1 MPEPRHLPIVPGV
14 STSPPSAPASP
25 KCLSQS
31 EVSDWQLC
39 PFRAHARWI
48 LGYRAGREET
58 APQRIGSMGHAI
70 LADMVA
76 ARWSGGPEDPEAAV
90 EVEAHKRGWGGVI
103 EDEYERAL
111 SGARLAADAVDLRHV
126 DIAPDLYSTKPGGPL
141 AESELRVAWAS
152 LRALYIEHGADAMY
166 QPIGECRA
174 VLRHFAGL
182 EGHLDLGVFP
192 QGPGGP
198 LVVTDWKLRQSIDL
212 GGADDFM
219 SPVPDRQFAWY
230 STLLRALGLR
240 PAGGIELW
248 QVNAYAGRWLTV
260 QDFLRIAEGGAVS
273 EAEHGLIV
281 SGGLPTRDLKRY
293 SMAGAAVTGEVW
305 SEAHRVLA
313 NRRHAERMDEWTRS
327 AASAGGR
334 KSKPRP
340 DVLTI
345 AEREGADRFLAD
357 LHHQRPVV
365 VRKMRADPLV
375 CLEVVRDSIVA
386 VDGPLR
392 QTLAGMPPARNLQS
406 WPRSPCS
413 RPGGCPVQSPCLSSL
428 GTGRGVDA
436 IRTMAETERIAREA
450 ARENMSEWTEATCA

>member
-1 MPEPRHLPIVPGV
+1 MPEPRHLPIVSGV
-14 STSPPSAPASP
+14 ATPPAAEPAP
-25 KCLSQS
+25 KYLSQS

-76 ARWSGGPEDPEAAV
+76 ARWSGRPEDPEAAA
-90 EVEAHKRGWGGVI
+90 EVEAHKRGWAGGVD

-126 DIAPDLYSTKPGGPL
+126 NLAPDLYSASPGGPL
-141 AESELRVAWAS
+141 AESELRVTWAS
-152 LRALYIEHGADAMY
+152 LRALYIDHGADNMY
-166 QPIGECRA
+166 QPIEECRA
-174 VLRHFAGL
+174 VLRHFVGL
-182 EGHLDLGVFP
+182 EGHIDLGVFP

-198 LVVTDWKLRQSIDL
+198 LAVVDWKLRQSLDL
-212 GGADDFM
+212 GGADDDFT
-219 SPVPDRQFAWY
+219 SLVPDRQFAWY

-260 QDFLRIAEGGAVS
+260 DDFLRIAEGGAAS
-273 EAEHGLIV
+273 EAEHALIV
-281 SGGLPTRDLKRY
+281 SGGLPTRDPKRY
-293 SMAGAAVTGEVW
+293 SMAGAAVTADVW
-305 SEAHRVLA
+305 AEAHRVLA
-313 NRRHAERMDEWTRS
+313 NRRHAKRMDEWI
-327 AASAGGR
+327 ASR
-334 KSKPRP
+334 KAKPRP

-357 LHHQRPVV
+357 LQDQRPVV

-386 VDGPLR
+386 IDGPLR
-392 QTLAGMPPARNLQS
+392 QTLAGMPPVRNLQS

-413 RPGGCPVQSPCLSSL
+413 RSGGCPVQTPCLSSL
-428 GTGRGVDA
+428 GTDRGVDVLRA
-436 IRTMAETERIAREA
+436 MAEAERMAREA
-450 ARENMSEWTEATCA
+450 SRENMSEWTEEMCAS